1 MANERKSSAGSR
13 RVRDVMT
20 AGPAGVRE
28 SDGIVEAARIMKSED
43 AGVVPIIDNDRKLVG
58 IITDRDIVVRLVAEG
73 RNPLDC
79 KVNEAMTKHIR
90 SVSEDASI
98 DEVMSVMRGA
108 NVRRVPVCDRNDH
121 IVGIVSMAD
130 LAVEGN
136 EKGKVGD
143 VVQDISEARPNN

>member
-1 MANERKSSAGSR
+1 MLTQKKSGPGSR
-13 RVRDVMT
+13 RVRDIMT
-20 AGPAGVRE
+20 ADPECVTERD
-28 SDGIVEAARIMKSED
+28 SIVDAARIMKSED
-43 AGVVPIIDNDRKLVG
+43 AGVVPVIDGDRKLIG

-90 SVSEDASI
+90 SVSEDATA
-98 DEVMSVMRGA
+98 DDVLGVMRSA
-108 NVRRVPVCDRNDH
+108 NVRRVPVCDKNDH
-121 IVGIVSMAD
+121 IVGIVSMGD
-130 LAVEGN
+130 LAIETN

>member
-20 AGPAGVRE
+20 ADPACVRE

-58 IITDRDIVVRLVAEG
+58 IITDRDIVVRLVADG